1 MVRFFTKKEK
11 KAQLT
16 DAEVAELSKKAYD
29 LGFEVGYHKHSE
41 LGWVSEHYSLL
52 EDLAKEAGFDKLVK
66 EKYTKGKL
74 DGVKAK
80 ERDMHAGLSKKEAEK
95 QRKDS
100 KGDYGALILPGMSQK
115 PIESGYG
122 SSLVSDDS
130 IAGMI
135 LQPSFMNLPE
145 STSRTKVI
153 DRPSQLK
160 GFKPLS
166 PKK

>member
-1 MVRFFTKKEK
+1 MVRFFTKKEE

-16 DAEVAELSKKAYD
+16 DAEVAELSKSAYD

-41 LGWVSEHYSLL
+41 LGWVSERYSML
-52 EDLAKEAGFDKLVK
+52 EDLSKEAGFDKLVK
-66 EKYTKGKL
+66 EKYTKGKE
-74 DGVKAK
+74 DGIKAK
-80 ERDMHAGLSKKEAEK
+80 ARDMHAGLSKKEAEK
-95 QRKDS
+95 QRKES
-100 KGDYGALILPGMSQK
+100 KGDYSSLILPGVSRKQ
-115 PIESGYG
+115 IESGYG
-122 SSLVSDDS
+122 SSMLRDDS

-160 GFKPLS
+160 GFKPLY
-166 PKK
+166 PKN